1 MAEDLLSGILTF
13 LNQSFGKYKKI
24 NEITEINDAEYLD
37 KVLRDIEQRYFFDM
51 NYLPSDSEF
60 NKQYNLRIIYNR
72 ISSFFEFV
80 IKKPLELNYFDYKND
95 TPENFLKLGELIVGV
110 CAQSNKREDYFE
122 VLNDLPENE
131 SNEIIQLLS
140 NLIPIDDDKDNNK
153 SKSKDS
159 IDEKERERE
168 RERQEEEEDKANEN
182 AMLWIRA
189 ENAEKENERMSQEMN
204 ELHDKITDLT
214 KANYTLEINLK
225 ETESKY
231 QELVSSLKKEE
242 GESVKNR
249 GNDVNLSIKVSELK
263 GKLEAKTKSFYEY
276 QEEKEK
282 LIDELNTKINI
293 MRKENLSLKEIK
305 VKHDVLQN
313 ELKKFSLEDMST
325 IKQRLL
331 QCERIIKEKDEEIN
345 RLRSSDN
352 QNILL
357 KNIEDLNK
365 EKALLEEQV
374 NELQEENESIKQQLL
389 IKDCEITQL
398 KESLGPGAASMLDDP
413 DKKDQINDK
422 KDNNQGITLDNLV
435 EEDNKE
441 NDDDDN
447 KEKVL
452 ELERKIAELEKEKVA
467 LNEQINELD
476 AKIEND
482 KHFLEEQKDETE
494 KMKKKLEKHKQIKDE
509 NKTFV
514 SKIAELMEKLD
525 EQKNENIKLVNA
537 KSELKN
543 EYISTINK
551 LQKDLTESE
560 YKIKDMEKQIEK
572 LENEKEKN
580 KENNNAE
587 ALRLKTLEITNNM
600 SMQSDEKLK
609 EIEQRLKMLT
619 DKESND
625 IKDQLKEKEFNLRK
639 INEKYNK
646 LETEYNELN
655 KAMEKVP
662 EEIKRRE
669 EAIDYYKN
677 QLEQKEKTYNEEI
690 RILSSLYHR
699 LSFQC
704 AKLRQVKENQNLHT
718 LNI

>member
-1 MAEDLLSGILTF
+1 MSEELLSGILTF
-13 LNQSFGKYKKI
+13 LNQAFGKYKTI
-24 NEITEINDAEYLD
+24 EEITEINDAEYLD
-37 KVLRDIEQRYFFDM
+37 KVLREIEQNYFCDM
-51 NYLPSDSEF
+51 NYLPSNSDF
-60 NKQYNLRIIYNR
+60 NKQYNLRIIYTR
-72 ISSFFEFV
+72 ISSFFEYV
-80 IKKPLELNYFDYKND
+80 VKKPIDSNYFDYKD
-95 TPENFLKLGELIVGV
+95 DSPENFLKLSELIIGV
-110 CAQSNKREDYFE
+110 CAQSHKREDYFDI
-122 VLNDLPENE
+122 LNDLSENE
-131 SNEIIQLLS
+131 SNEIIQILS
-140 NLIPIDDDKDNNK
+140 NLIPLEDDKSNK

-159 IDEKERERE
+159 IDEKDREKDRERE
-168 RERQEEEEDKANEN
+168 EEEEDKANEN

-242 GESVKNR
+242 GENVKKR

-305 VKHDVLQN
+305 VKYDVLQN
-313 ELKKFSLEDMST
+313 ELKKFSLEDMSA

-331 QCERIIKEKDEEIN
+331 QCERIIKEKDDEIN

-357 KNIEDLNK
+357 KNIEDLSK
-365 EKALLEEQV
+365 EKALLEEQLT
-374 NELQEENESIKQQLL
+374 ELQDENETIKQQLL

-398 KESLGPGAASMLDDP
+398 KESTGQGVDISETDPENKVKEEKKENLPGIS
-413 DKKDQINDK
+413 
-422 KDNNQGITLDNLV
+422 LDNLV
-435 EEDNKE
+435 EEEHVDNDK
-441 NDDDDN
+441 DKN
-447 KEKVL
+447 KEKIL
-452 ELERKIAELEKEKVA
+452 ELERKVAEIEKEKTILNEKIAELNK
-467 LNEQINELD
+467 
-476 AKIEND
+476 KIEND
-482 KHFLEEQKDETE
+482 KKFLEDQKEESE
-494 KMKKKLEKHKQIKDE
+494 KLKKKLEKHKQIKEE

-525 EQKNENIKLVNA
+525 EQKNENIKLVNS
-537 KSELKN
+537 KSEMKN
-543 EYISTINK
+543 EYITTINK

-560 YKIKDMEKQIEK
+560 FKIKDLEKQIQK

-587 ALRLKTLEITNNM
+587 LLRLKTLEIKSMNN
-600 SMQSDEKLK
+600 QSDEKLK
-609 EIEQRLKMLT
+609 EIEERLKLLT
-619 DKESND
+619 DKESTD
-625 IKDQLKEKEFNLRK
+625 LKDQLKEKEFNYQK
-639 INEKYNK
+639 INEKYKK
-646 LETEYNELN
+646 LENDYEELN
-655 KAMEKVP
+655 KVMEKVP
-662 EEIKRRE
+662 EELKKRE
-669 EAIDYYKN
+669 EAIEYYKS
-677 QLEQKEKTYNEEI
+677 QLEQKEKVYNEEI

-699 LSFQC
+699 LSYQC
-704 AKLRQVKENQNLHT
+704 VKLRQVKEAQNLHT

>member
-1 MAEDLLSGILTF
+1 MSEELLSGILTF
-13 LNQSFGKYKKI
+13 LNQAFGKYKTI
-24 NEITEINDAEYLD
+24 EEITEINDAEYLD
-37 KVLRDIEQRYFFDM
+37 KVLREIEQNYFCDM
-51 NYLPSDSEF
+51 NYLPSDSDF
-60 NKQYNLRIIYNR
+60 NKQYNLRIIYTR
-72 ISSFFEFV
+72 ISSFFEYV
-80 IKKPLELNYFDYKND
+80 VKKPIDSNYFDYKD
-95 TPENFLKLGELIVGV
+95 DSPENFLKLSELIIGV
-110 CAQSNKREDYFE
+110 CAQSHKREDYFDI
-122 VLNDLPENE
+122 LNDLSENE
-131 SNEIIQLLS
+131 SNEIIQILS
-140 NLIPIDDDKDNNK
+140 NLIPLEDDKSNK

-159 IDEKERERE
+159 IDEKDREKDRERE
-168 RERQEEEEDKANEN
+168 EEEEDKANEN

-242 GESVKNR
+242 GENVKKR

-305 VKHDVLQN
+305 VKYDVLQN
-313 ELKKFSLEDMST
+313 ELKKFSLEDMSA

-331 QCERIIKEKDEEIN
+331 QCERIIKEKDDEIN

-357 KNIEDLNK
+357 KNIEDLSK
-365 EKALLEEQV
+365 EKALLEEQLT
-374 NELQEENESIKQQLL
+374 ELQDENETIKQQLL

-398 KESLGPGAASMLDDP
+398 KESTGQGVDISETDPENKVKEEKKENLPGIS
-413 DKKDQINDK
+413 
-422 KDNNQGITLDNLV
+422 LDNLV
-435 EEDNKE
+435 EEEHVDNDK
-441 NDDDDN
+441 DKN
-447 KEKVL
+447 KEKIL
-452 ELERKIAELEKEKVA
+452 ELERKVAEIEKEKTI
-467 LNEQINELD
+467 LNEKIEELNK
-476 AKIEND
+476 KIEND
-482 KHFLEEQKDETE
+482 KKFLEDQKEESE
-494 KMKKKLEKHKQIKDE
+494 KLKKKLEKHKQIKEE

-525 EQKNENIKLVNA
+525 EQKNENIKLVNS
-537 KSELKN
+537 KSEIKN
-543 EYISTINK
+543 EYITTINK

-560 YKIKDMEKQIEK
+560 FKIKDLEKQIQK

-587 ALRLKTLEITNNM
+587 LLRLKTLEIKSMNN
-600 SMQSDEKLK
+600 QSDEKLK
-609 EIEQRLKMLT
+609 EIEERLKLLT
-619 DKESND
+619 DKESTD
-625 IKDQLKEKEFNLRK
+625 LKDQLKEKEFNYQK
-639 INEKYNK
+639 INEKYKK
-646 LETEYNELN
+646 LENDYEELN
-655 KAMEKVP
+655 KIMEKVP
-662 EEIKRRE
+662 EELKKRE
-669 EAIDYYKN
+669 EAIEYYKN
-677 QLEQKEKTYNEEI
+677 QLEQKEKVYNEEI

-699 LSFQC
+699 LSYQC
-704 AKLRQVKENQNLHT
+704 VKLRQVKEAQNLHT